1 MVKSAIS
8 NLKEGK
14 GADLHQSFAFPIT
27 TYPLSLA
34 TPDGNLRQGTKS
46 LLRNY
51 MIEQANA
58 VIEHP
63 LFYARW
69 IYNGMAI
76 LRILKPKSTYRE
88 LMESLINVI
97 TPSSRSCPIT
107 IEMVN
112 YIYLQDSMKN
122 QTRKKRGSTSVRT
135 HLNSLEQK
143 MLQ

>member
-1 MVKSAIS
+1 M
-8 NLKEGK
+8 
-14 GADLHQSFAFPIT
+14 HQSFAFPIT
-27 TYPLSLA
+27 TYPLSLE
-34 TPDGNLRQGTKS
+34 TPDGNLRQVTKS

-122 QTRKKRGSTSVRT
+122 QTKDKRGSTSVRT

-143 MLQ
+143 NVTMKRLDEIFQQYRI